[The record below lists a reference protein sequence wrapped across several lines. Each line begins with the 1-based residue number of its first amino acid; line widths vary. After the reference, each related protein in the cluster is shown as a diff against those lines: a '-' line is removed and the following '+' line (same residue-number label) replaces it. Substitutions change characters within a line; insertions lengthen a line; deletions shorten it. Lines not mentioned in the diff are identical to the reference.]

1 MNAKRL
7 IYCLLL
13 VAVSLTATAKEFK
26 KSYYF
31 QRAEEAYKNNNFD
44 EVLRVSKLGVEENP
58 KDGYCWALIA
68 EICAK
73 RAYARYD
80 EALEACDQAFKYI
93 NKADNQWRAFIVTT
107 RGDIYYKIGDL
118 QGSKEAYGL
127 ARTMDPTNSTISIS
141 YADVCYELG
150 DYDEGV
156 KTYEKIFDDDP
167 SLIYVLPELAK
178 GYRKLGRVD
187 DAKKAC
193 KLANVISS
201 DRNYNAHYRLA
212 EMAVDEGQLSLAC
225 REAAHALT
233 LDKNFEGN
241 TQVVDTLIQLCQPL
255 FRAAM
260 LNELDKTPTDPDA
273 HMRIS
278 TYYLNVLD
286 FLHAIYHL
294 HRAEQL
300 GKDHKQMLQAYLP
313 MYQQFDEKEKS
324 LEILDE
330 LMLDD
335 SVRTEH
341 NAYYCDIYSMIY
353 RDMDEP
359 AKAIEYSLREL
370 RSSDREDDDAYR
382 MIGRS
387 YIMAGELENALV
399 YMDSAV
405 MTANEF
411 MMPTALFNRGE
422 VYRMLGNEDAAVRD
436 FRDALSYRNNEN
448 SDRST
453 FVYVEALLGD
463 TAAVRQFADSVNNL
477 SSPVDRAR
485 DCFHVFSAYSL
496 LRDKPNTLLYLDKY
510 FAGGFRIISDVRTHY
525 RMKWLNEDADYQAL
539 LAKWEA
545 VRQDEVRTLHELL
558 SDEETA
564 DAVTELPFTMDG
576 GVCKVK
582 CVINGLPLYFVFDT
596 GASDVSIS
604 SVEANFMLKN
614 GYLTDAD
621 FLGKQNYVTATGEIH
636 EGTVIN
642 LREVRI
648 GDIVLKDVKASVV
661 KSQAAPLLL
670 GQTVFRRFGTLEV
683 DNKASVI
690 RFRKN

>member
-1 MNAKRL
+1 MNVKRL
-7 IYCLLL
+7 IYSFLL

-31 QRAEEAYKNNNFD
+31 QRAEEAYKNENFD
-44 EVLRVSKLGVEENP
+44 EVLRVSRLGVQENP

-80 EALEACDQAFKYI
+80 EALEACDHALKYI
-93 NKADNQWRAFIVTT
+93 NKSDASWRAFIVGTQ
-107 RGDIYYKIGDL
+107 GDIYYKIGDYPA
-118 QGSKEAYGL
+118 SKQAY
-127 ARTMDPTNSTISIS
+127 AQAMKMDPTNNVTVISF
-141 YADVCYELG
+141 ADVCYELG
-150 DYDEGV
+150 DYAEGV
-156 KTYEKIFDDDP
+156 EAYEKLFEKDP

-193 KLANVISS
+193 KLANVLSS
-201 DRNYNAHYRLA
+201 DHNFNAHYRLA
-212 EMAVDEGQLSLAC
+212 EIAVDEGQLSLAC
-225 REAAHALT
+225 NEAAHALT
-233 LDKNFEGN
+233 LDKNSEGN
-241 TQVVDTLIQLCQPL
+241 MQVIDTLIQLSQPL

-273 HMRIS
+273 HLRVS
-278 TYYLNVLD
+278 SFYYNILD
-286 FLHAIYHL
+286 FAHAIYHL

-300 GKDHKQMLQAYLP
+300 GADKKRLMQAYLP

-335 SVRTEH
+335 SVRTEN
-341 NAYYCDIYSMIY
+341 NALYCNVYAMIY
-353 RDMDEP
+353 RDMDQP
-359 AKAIEYSLREL
+359 AKAVEYSLREL
-370 RSSDREDDDAYR
+370 RSADRNDDDAYR
-382 MIGRS
+382 MAGRA
-387 YIMAGELENALV
+387 YIMMGDLQHALV

-405 MTANEF
+405 MTATEY

-422 VYRMLGNEDAAVRD
+422 VYRMQGNEEAAMRD
-436 FRDALSYRNNEN
+436 FRDALSYRNNAN
-448 SDRST
+448 ADRST
-453 FVYVEALLGD
+453 FVYVDALVDD
-463 TAAVRQFADSVNNL
+463 TAAVRQFTDSVENL
-477 SSPVDRAR
+477 SSPIDRAQGF
-485 DCFHVFSAYSL
+485 FHVFSAWSL
-496 LRDKPNTLLYLDKY
+496 LHDKANTLRYLEKY
-510 FAGGFRIISDVRTHY
+510 FVGGHRLISDIRTHY
-525 RMKWLNEDADYQAL
+525 RMQWLNDDADYQVL
-539 LAKWEA
+539 LDKWEA
-545 VRQDEVRTLHELL
+545 IRQDEVRTLHELL
-558 SDEETA
+558 SDEEST
-564 DAVTELPFTMDG
+564 DELTELPFTMDG

-621 FLGKQNYVTATGEIH
+621 FLGKQNYITATGEIH
-636 EGTVIN
+636 EGTIIN

-670 GQTVFRRFGTLEV
+670 GQSVFRRFGTLEV

-690 RFRKN
+690 RFHKN